1 MDRKD
6 ISEFEG
12 TKLEKILDDIIDG
25 ADFYDDLYIEPNGE
39 IRIVP
44 DNLKQL
50 FIAQN
55 KNLNGWTKV
64 CFGYD
69 REGF

>member
-1 MDRKD
+1 MKRKD
-6 ISEFEG
+6 ISDFEG
-12 TKLEKILDDIIDG
+12 TKLEKILDDAIDK

-39 IRIVP
+39 IRIVS
-44 DNLKQL
+44 DNLKEL
-50 FIAQN
+50 FKSQH